1 MLTDTYLNLFTDVGF
16 KKWFGEEQ
24 NPFNRFSQYP
34 AAKKTP
40 HPNPAAQH
48 YSKSEHLNSTPVDH
62 KAIFD
67 LRCVGQSGEHFIVEP
82 NQNSLKFYATFPIQQ
97 QAQADE

>member
-1 MLTDTYLNLFTDVGF
+1 MPCCQKNTTSKPCSTT
-16 KKWFGEEQ
+16 
-24 NPFNRFSQYP
+24 
-34 AAKKTP
+34 AKANTSALP
-40 HPNPAAQH
+40 
-48 YSKSEHLNSTPVDH
+48 PVDH

>member
-1 MLTDTYLNLFTDVGF
+1 MKNKTHLIAFLNTLLP
-16 KKWFGEEQ
+16 KKHHIQ
-24 NPFNRFSQYP
+24 
-34 AAKKTP
+34 TL
-40 HPNPAAQH
+40 QH